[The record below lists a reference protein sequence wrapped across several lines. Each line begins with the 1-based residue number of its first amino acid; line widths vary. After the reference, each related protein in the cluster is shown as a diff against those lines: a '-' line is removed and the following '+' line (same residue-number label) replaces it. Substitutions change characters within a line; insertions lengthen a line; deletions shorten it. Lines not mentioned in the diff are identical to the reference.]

1 MIAGKRIDFKDGK
14 EIGAH
19 LKACANY
26 LVQSENLNILK
37 QE

>member
-19 LKACANY
+19 LKARENY
-26 LVQSENLNILK
+26 LVQWENFYILK